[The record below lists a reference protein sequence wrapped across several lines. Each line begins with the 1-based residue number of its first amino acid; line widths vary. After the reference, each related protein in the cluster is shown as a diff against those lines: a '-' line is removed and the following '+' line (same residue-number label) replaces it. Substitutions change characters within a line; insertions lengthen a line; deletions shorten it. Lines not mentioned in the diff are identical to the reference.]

1 MSGHPRA
8 AAAGFTLLETLVAL
22 AILGIV
28 LTAVY
33 GVFGSGLRTAQRDED
48 RLLLALVARNLL
60 ARSAL
65 DLYPGTSTL
74 SGDIGGGLR
83 WSIAGAPF
91 TPPEGLLP
99 EITQLA
105 NDPTAQARAGMSLGG
120 GALGHEDGSGGL
132 GSGSSSGGSGFGAGS
147 TSGFGTGSSGAGG
160 SSGFGSGLASSGS
173 SSGGSG
179 FGSGSSGGGGSSF
192 GGGSSGGSGSS
203 SGFGDS
209 GGLGSGGGSS
219 GLGGDSGGTGE
230 AGADGS
236 SSRERDDADSARR
249 REREKARLVLVTVT
263 TEKGKER
270 FQLTGLVQEP
280 RRDDAAAR

>member
-1 MSGHPRA
+1 MSGHPRV

-120 GALGHEDGSGGL
+120 GALGHGDGGGGL
-132 GSGSSSGGSGFGAGS
+132 GSGSSGGGSGFGAGS
-147 TSGFGTGSSGAGG
+147 SSGFGTGSSGAGG

-179 FGSGSSGGGGSSF
+179 FGSGSSGLGGSASGSSGSGF
-192 GGGSSGGSGSS
+192 GGGS
-203 SGFGDS
+203 
-209 GGLGSGGGSS
+209 GLGDQDGLGGGSR
-219 GLGGDSGGTGE
+219 LSGGTGE

-236 SSRERDDADSARR
+236 SGRERDEADSTRR
-249 REREKARLVLVTVT
+249 REREKARLLLVTVT
-263 TEKGKER
+263 TEKGRER